1 MPYLITLKDFLTMN
15 RQILIAAML
24 LTGIAASA
32 QNGPKDW
39 AQFGRY
45 ADANKNVSISPKAV
59 FMGDS
64 ITDGWDDND
73 ADFFH
78 ENNFLCRGISGQTTS
93 EMLERFRQDVIS
105 HHPKYVVI
113 LAGTNDLAQ
122 NNGYI
127 SIENIMSNLK
137 SMCELAKVH
146 KIKPVLCSLTPVTRY
161 GWRPEIENPTS
172 KVIELNEMIRA
183 YAEKEHIKYVDYHS
197 ALKDDKGGFP
207 EKYSGDSVHPN
218 GTCYKIMEKI
228 ILENL

>member
-1 MPYLITLKDFLTMN
+1 MAGT
-15 RQILIAAML
+15 
-24 LTGIAASA
+24 
-32 QNGPKDW
+32 
-39 AQFGRY
+39 
-45 ADANKNVSISPKAV
+45 
-59 FMGDS
+59 
-64 ITDGWDDND
+64 ND

-78 ENNFLCRGISGQTTS
+78 DNNFLCRGISGQTTS
-93 EMLERFRQDVIS
+93 EMLVRFRQDVIS

>member
-1 MPYLITLKDFLTMN
+1 MN
-15 RQILIAAML
+15 RQIIATAML
-24 LTGIAASA
+24 LAGITVSA
-32 QNGPKDW
+32 QDISKDW

-45 ADANKNVSISPKAV
+45 AKDNSEVKSSPKAV

-64 ITDGWDDND
+64 ITDGWDNSD
-73 ADFFH
+73 ASFFS

-93 EMLERFRQDVIS
+93 EMLVRFRQDVIS

-113 LAGTNDLAQ
+113 LAGTNDLAR

-127 SIENIMSNLK
+127 APEHIMDNIK
-137 SMCELAKVH
+137 SMCELAKANR
-146 KIKPVLCSLTPVTRY
+146 IKPILCSLTPVTTYR
-161 GWRPEIENPTS
+161 WRPEIEDPTS

-183 YAEKEHIKYVDYHS
+183 YAEKEHIRYVDYHS
-197 ALKDDKGGFP
+197 ALKDENGGFL

-218 GTCYKIMEKI
+218 GECYKIMEEI

>member
-1 MPYLITLKDFLTMN
+1 MN
-15 RQILIAAML
+15 KQIIAAAML
-24 LTGIAASA
+24 LTGITVSA
-32 QNGPKDW
+32 QDISKDW

-45 ADANKNVSISPKAV
+45 AKENSEVISSPKAV

-64 ITDGWDDND
+64 ITDCWDDND

-78 ENNFLCRGISGQTTS
+78 DNNFLCHGISGQTTS
-93 EMLERFRQDVIS
+93 EMLVRFRQDVIS